1 MPDGSYSSALDAAPS
16 HTILDR
22 LPPDILG
29 SLSVEQRAAISV
41 ASGDWKNGL
50 HRVNLRLTLPLL
62 SKRWYITVLGGPDR
76 RTAARRK
83 VERAQNPLRTAGN
96 MAFIFVTALT
106 FYSVGAAALLFSSSV
121 LSY

>member
-1 MPDGSYSSALDAAPS
+1 MPDGSHPVAADVVPS
-16 HTILDR
+16 QTFLDR

-29 SLSVEQRAAISV
+29 SLSVEQRAAIAV
-41 ASGDWKNGL
+41 ASGDWKSGF
-50 HRVNLRLTLPLL
+50 HRVNIRLTLPLL
-62 SKRWYITVLGGPDR
+62 PKCWYITVLGGPEK

-83 VERAQNPLRTAGN
+83 VERARNPVRTAGN

-106 FYSVGAAALLFSSSV
+106 FYGVGAAALLFSSSV